1 MSDKSQK
8 LEDILI
14 ALMDKEDLVDDDIVA
29 MVERHPEHREG
40 ILLFYED
47 WLTADDGRD
56 GPRHDGGYVPD
67 ISHLWTPKGA
77 GEIENPFEHL
87 SPADLNGIA
96 KRCGLSLSLM
106 TALEERAIRASTIP
120 LLLVRRLA
128 EEARSTV
135 REILRFLDQDQTTLA
150 SDFRSDHAPVKRD
163 KISFSEAIES
173 SSLSEDAKRHW
184 RNLSE

>member
-1 MSDKSQK
+1 MSDKSQQ

-29 MVERHPEHREG
+29 MIEIHPQHREG
-40 ILLFYED
+40 ILQFYED

-56 GPRHDGGYVPD
+56 GPRHDSCYVPD
-67 ISHLWTPKGA
+67 ISHLWTPNGA
-77 GEIENPFEHL
+77 GRIENPFEHL
-87 SPADLNGIA
+87 SPAELKGVVN
-96 KRCGLSLSLM
+96 RCGLSLSLM

-120 LLLVRRLA
+120 LLLVRQLA
-128 EEARSTV
+128 REAKSTV

-163 KISFSEAIES
+163 KISFSEAVEA
-173 SSLSEDAKRHW
+173 SSLSEDSKRHW